1 MDWARQGADWPNRES
16 SFFLRRGVLTWHVQR
31 MGAGPV
37 VLLAHGTG
45 SATHSWRALM
55 PALARD
61 FDVIAVDLPGHGF
74 TSAPPSY
81 RLTLPEMAAGL
92 ADLVQAL
99 GVSPA
104 MLVGHSAGAAIMARM
119 VLDGAVDPAV
129 VVALNGA
136 LLPLPGVHG
145 QFFGGAAKMIAMMP
159 VLPWFFAW
167 RAQDRSAVAR
177 MIAGTGS
184 TLDEAGLEL
193 YARLLRDQGHVGNVL
208 AMMANWEL
216 EGLARDLPKLG
227 DRLVLVAAEGDRAV
241 PVKVARKVEAL
252 VPGARVVL
260 QAGLGHLSHEE
271 APAETAA
278 LLARIFNGKRSGAEP
293 LALLFGGGTS
303 PKPRP
308 V

>member
-1 MDWARQGADWPNRES
+1 MEWARQGADWPNRES
-16 SFFLRRGVLTWHVQR
+16 SSFVRRGAMTWHVQR

-61 FDVIAVDLPGHGF
+61 FDVIGVDLPGHGF

-81 RLTLPEMAAGL
+81 RLTLPDMASGL

-119 VLDGAVDPAV
+119 VLDGAADPAV
-129 VVALNGA
+129 MVALNGA

-193 YARLLRDQGHVGNVL
+193 YARLLRDQGHVANVL

-227 DRLVLVAAEGDRAV
+227 ERLVLVAAEGDRAV

-252 VPGARVVL
+252 VPGARVVV

-271 APAETAA
+271 APEATAA
-278 LLARIFNGKRSGAEP
+278 LLREIYREKTPEASC
-293 LALLFGGGTS
+293 
-303 PKPRP
+303 
-308 V
+308 

>member
-1 MDWARQGADWPNRES
+1 MDWARQGADWPNRETS
-16 SFFLRRGVLTWHVQR
+16 SFVRRGAMTWHVQR
-31 MGAGPV
+31 MGQGPV

-92 ADLVQAL
+92 ADLVQSL
-99 GVSPA
+99 GVAPA
-104 MLVGHSAGAAIMARM
+104 MLVGHSAGAAIVARM
-119 VLDGAVDPAV
+119 ALDGAADPAV
-129 VVALNGA
+129 IVALNGA

-145 QFFGGAAKMIAMMP
+145 QFFGGAAKMIAMLP

-167 RAQDRSAVAR
+167 RAQDRGAVAR

-193 YARLLRDQGHVGNVL
+193 YARLLRDQAHVGNVL
-208 AMMANWEL
+208 AMMANWDL
-216 EGLARDLPKLG
+216 EELARDLPRLG

-241 PVKVARKVEAL
+241 PVKVARKVAAL
-252 VPGARVVL
+252 VPGARVIL
-260 QAGLGHLSHEE
+260 QPRLGHLSHEE

-278 LLARIFNGKRSGAEP
+278 LLRGIYHETRPGALP
-293 LALLFGGGTS
+293 LDPAGA
-303 PKPRP
+303 
-308 V
+308 

>member
-16 SFFLRRGVLTWHVQR
+16 SFFVRRGVLTWHVQR

-61 FDVIAVDLPGHGF
+61 FDVIALDLPGHGF

-184 TLDEAGLEL
+184 SLDEAGLEL
-193 YARLLRDQGHVGNVL
+193 YARLLRDQGHVANVL

-216 EGLARDLPKLG
+216 EGLARDLPRLG

-252 VPGARVVL
+252 VPGARVIL
-260 QAGLGHLSHEE
+260 QGGGLGHLSHEE

-278 LLARIFNGKRSGAEP
+278 LLARIFNEKRPGALP
-293 LALLFGGGTS
+293 LDQAGG
-303 PKPRP
+303 
-308 V
+308 